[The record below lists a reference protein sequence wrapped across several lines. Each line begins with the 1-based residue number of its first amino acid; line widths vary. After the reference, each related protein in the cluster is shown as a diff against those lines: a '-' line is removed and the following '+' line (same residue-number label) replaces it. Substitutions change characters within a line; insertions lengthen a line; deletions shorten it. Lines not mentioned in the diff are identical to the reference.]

1 MCGIVGVVGAPSSG
15 DLGEVIL
22 SALERLEYRG
32 YDSAGI
38 ALVDSLGE
46 VYRERRADRRASVAE
61 LRSLDLPSA
70 SVGIGHVRWATH
82 GRPTVENAHPLVD
95 CSGQLAVVHNGIIEN
110 HLELAEALACRGHRF
125 RSETDTEVIAHLVE
139 EGLAE
144 GVDLLGAVRQALGVL
159 QGAFALAVMAAC
171 APDRLVAARRVSPL
185 LVGLGDGVGVV
196 GSDVA
201 ALIGETRDLAVVEDD
216 QVVEVRAGS
225 LRALDAAGVP
235 VTLAPL
241 RVDWDLAAAKRS
253 GFPDFMSKEIAEQPE
268 AVRQTLLGRALPD
281 GRLRLDEMRLA
292 DAELRE
298 VDKVIIVACGSSF
311 HAGMVAKYAIE
322 HRARLPVEVDIASEF
337 RYRDPIV
344 DSRTLVVGVSQSG
357 ETIDTLQALRAART
371 WGARVLVISNVVDSS
386 MAREADAVLYT
397 HAGPEIG
404 VAATKTFLAQVVA
417 MELLG
422 LYLAEVR
429 GILFPTELEEPLA
442 RLAGLPGIVGEAVE
456 RSVEVA
462 KVADAL
468 AASRDFFF
476 IGRHVGYPVA
486 LEGALKLKE
495 ISYLRAEGFPAGELK
510 HGPLA
515 LLDEGSVVV
524 AVATRSRL
532 WEKVVANIAEVKARG
547 ARVVGVVNDGD
558 ERTAELVDHVLS
570 VPRTAPLLTP
580 AVDVVPLQL
589 LAYHLAKRRGL
600 DVDRP
605 RNLAKTVTVE

>member
-70 SVGIGHVRWATH
+70 AVGIGHVRWATH

-110 HLELAEALACRGHRF
+110 HVELAEALACRGHRF

-144 GVDLLGAVRQALGVL
+144 GADLLGAVRQALGVL

-225 LRALDAAGVP
+225 LRALDAAAVP

>member
-110 HLELAEALACRGHRF
+110 HLELAEALASRGHRF

-225 LRALDAAGVP
+225 LRALDAAAVP